1 LNKKNGAAIKPRQLI
16 EITGM
21 SIHNA
26 IADRNNQ
33 NLSATH
39 YQALGALQGDGELA
53 RVTVSA
59 STDELRSGQDVLPA
73 TRGGA
78 S

>member
-1 LNKKNGAAIKPRQLI
+1 
-16 EITGM
+16 M
-21 SIHNA
+21 SIHSA

-33 NLSATH
+33 ISSATH
-39 YQALGALQGDGELA
+39 QVLGALQGDGELA
-53 RVTVSA
+53 RVTASA

-73 TRGGA
+73 TSEAA